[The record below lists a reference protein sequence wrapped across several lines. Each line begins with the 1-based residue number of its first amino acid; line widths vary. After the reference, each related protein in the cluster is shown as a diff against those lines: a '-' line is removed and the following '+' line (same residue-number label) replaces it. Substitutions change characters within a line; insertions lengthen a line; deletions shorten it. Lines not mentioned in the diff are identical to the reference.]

1 MQQPAP
7 ARPPRPAKAT
17 LVAGLD
23 VTRDGCLA
31 VICDVASGAR
41 VRIGRARTA
50 TPNDPAG
57 WWQALHDAII
67 DAGGFGDV
75 SAFAL
80 AAHPGLVALDAQG
93 EVVHADSPTPGNPT
107 SGGSASGASAR
118 AAQALIGE
126 IGADALIDRTGALP
140 DAATP
145 IAAVRALR
153 EQEPDAAA
161 RVDAV
166 LTPHDWLTWLLRG
179 FGPQGPNGPR
189 LEELATDRSE
199 ASATGWW
206 NPTTGKYEH
215 ALVAAAL
222 GHAAIKPRVMRPD
235 GWGGEA
241 AKWPE
246 LHIRTARVIG
256 AGATRR
262 AAAVLGAGVR
272 GAAPEDA
279 IVLLGA
285 RPVVCAVA
293 DEPIRDAQV
302 ACRADATGRYLLE
315 APLPQAPTAAD
326 VAAAALLLREA
337 GTPVKR
343 LHIIVD
349 DSANASAAAGATGP
363 TVTLDP
369 AEVAAALDGAHPVVP
384 VAQPQFLV
392 ADGMAAQAAWAHTRR
407 LPQWMSVVRA

>member
-7 ARPPRPAKAT
+7 ARPPHTVKAT

-23 VTRDGCLA
+23 VTRDACLA
-31 VICDVASGAR
+31 VICDAASGAR
-41 VRIGRARTA
+41 VRSGRARMV
-50 TPNDPAG
+50 TPDDPAG

-67 DAGGFGDV
+67 DVGGFGDV

-80 AAHPGLVALDAQG
+80 AAHTGLVALDSAG
-93 EVVHADSPTPGNPT
+93 EIVHADSLTRGA
-107 SGGSASGASAR
+107 SESDGSASGASAR
-118 AAQALIGE
+118 AAQALIDE

-153 EQEPDAAA
+153 EQAPDVAA

-215 ALVAAAL
+215 ALVSTAL

-246 LHIRTARVIG
+246 LQIRTARVIG
-256 AGATRR
+256 VGATRR

-272 GAAPEDA
+272 GAGVRSAAPDDA
-279 IVLLGA
+279 IVLLGD
-285 RPVVCAVA
+285 RPVMCAVA
-293 DEPIRDAQV
+293 DEPVRAPRV
-302 ACRADATGRYLLE
+302 GCRADATGRYLLE

-326 VAAAALLLREA
+326 VVAAVQLLRDAGALVQRLQVVEGGADAAASLGHALS
-337 GTPVKR
+337 T
-343 LHIIVD
+343 
-349 DSANASAAAGATGP
+349 T
-363 TVTLDP
+363 TV
-369 AEVAAALDGAHPVVP
+369 AE
-384 VAQPQFLV
+384 PQFLV
-392 ADGMAAQAAWAHTRR
+392 ADGMAAQAAWALTRH
-407 LPQWMSVVRA
+407 LPEWAPTTASA